1 MHMKTKSPLPVGK
14 GGGGMGE
21 RNKAKGG
28 ASIGGDLPGKPPA
41 GLLHGG
47 VCKCRRRFS
56 AGVPGAKPP
65 AK

>member
-1 MHMKTKSPLPVGK
+1 
-14 GGGGMGE
+14 MGAE
-21 RNKAKGG
+21 SKLKAGR
-28 ASIGGDLPGKPPA
+28 AADLPGKSLA